1 MVLRSIR
8 DWFRRVFGPAPALDD
23 GTWKKVLPR
32 VRGARKL
39 SVPERETLRQQ
50 VREFLHHKQFIAAKG
65 FELQDEHRYA
75 IAIQACIPILHI
87 GVEAYRGFRS
97 IYVFPDTLRERADEW
112 RPGQYLGEIAGL
124 AIQGGGVALAW
135 TEARRGFAD
144 AGDGYN
150 PVIHE
155 FAHKLDMM
163 DGAADGRPPLP
174 DGITQR
180 EWFETFSRAFA
191 DFQARIDRGF
201 ATGLSDYA
209 ATNPAEFFAVLSEVY
224 FEEPDVLEREYPG
237 VMRLLRG
244 FYTQRTV
251 AGE

>member
-1 MVLRSIR
+1 
-8 DWFRRVFGPAPALDD
+8 
-23 GTWKKVLPR
+23 
-32 VRGARKL
+32 
-39 SVPERETLRQQ
+39 
-50 VREFLHHKQFIAAKG
+50 
-65 FELQDEHRYA
+65 
-75 IAIQACIPILHI
+75 
-87 GVEAYRGFRS
+87 
-97 IYVFPDTLRERADEW
+97 
-112 RPGQYLGEIAGL
+112 
-124 AIQGGGVALAW
+124 
-135 TEARRGFAD
+135 
-144 AGDGYN
+144 
-150 PVIHE
+150 
-155 FAHKLDMM
+155 MM

>member
-1 MVLRSIR
+1 M
-8 DWFRRVFGPAPALDD
+8 A
-23 GTWKKVLPR
+23 
-32 VRGARKL
+32 
-39 SVPERETLRQQ
+39 E
-50 VREFLHHKQFIAAKG
+50 
-65 FELQDEHRYA
+65 ELENA
-75 IAIQACIPILHI
+75 
-87 GVEAYRGFRS
+87 
-97 IYVFPDTLRERADEW
+97 
-112 RPGQYLGEIAGL
+112 
-124 AIQGGGVALAW
+124 
-135 TEARRGFAD
+135 
-144 AGDGYN
+144 
-150 PVIHE
+150 
-155 FAHKLDMM
+155 
-163 DGAADGRPPLP
+163 LP